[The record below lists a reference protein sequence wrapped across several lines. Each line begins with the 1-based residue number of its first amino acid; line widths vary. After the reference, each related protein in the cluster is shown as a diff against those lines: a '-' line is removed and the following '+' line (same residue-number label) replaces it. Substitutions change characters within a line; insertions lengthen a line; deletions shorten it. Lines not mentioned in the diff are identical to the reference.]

1 MPCSI
6 VREVIDIEALR
17 LRAQHSQA
25 GAVLIFCGDIRNHSQ
40 QQQVSFLEYEAHES
54 MALKQISQVVEEVQ
68 KKWQLHTVEV
78 IHRLGKLAV
87 KDCSIA
93 IAVSTSHRGDA
104 YEASRYII
112 DTIKHAVPIWKEHF
126 VDAPAMWSKGCEA
139 SYLEKEHFV
148 DAPAMWSKGCE
159 ASSVVEES
167 AETPAIVEKELIECH

>member
-40 QQQVSFLEYEAHES
+40 QKQVSYLEYEAYES
-54 MALKQISQVVEEVQ
+54 MALKQISQVVEEAQ
-68 KKWQLHTVEV
+68 KNGSFTQLKLFTVSGTCSE
-78 IHRLGKLAV
+78 
-87 KDCSIA
+87 DCSIA

-112 DTIKHAVPIWKEHF
+112 DTIKHAVPIWK
-126 VDAPAMWSKGCEA
+126 
-139 SYLEKEHFV
+139 KEHFV

-159 ASSVVEES
+159 ASSVVEEML
-167 AETPAIVEKELIECH
+167 KHLQLWKKRF